1 MSFKYAYY
9 IKNQLKKAQ
18 SFAEIRKQIIW
29 GNSYIRPNNKTLGFK
44 TWIKSGIR
52 YINDIINNDGLI
64 DQNVILEKTYV
75 YRSLDS

>member
-1 MSFKYAYY
+1 MSLKHGYY
-9 IKNQLKKAQ
+9 IKSRLEKRPK
-18 SFAEIRKQIIW
+18 SFIEIRKQIIW

-64 DQNVILEKTYV
+64 DQTIILEKLMYKGN
-75 YRSLDS
+75 